1 MRATRGSDKRA
12 CRKCRHFLY
21 ENQNMCYAL
30 SYSRIGAARSW
41 AAAVKRKGKD
51 HFPRNTLKNNAIGA
65 IGNLDFVASGFDFVA
80 CWL

>member
-1 MRATRGSDKRA
+1 MP
-12 CRKCRHFLY
+12 CRIP
-21 ENQNMCYAL
+21 
-30 SYSRIGAARSW
+30 RIGAARSW

-80 CWL
+80 FGFDFVAPGLGFVAAGLVFVVGA